1 VAGAPLADV
10 LAHPVVARLQ
20 QVLAETPG
28 AQLSLADPLRRAA
41 VALILRGTAGGDA
54 LEVLMIKR
62 ADYAGDPW
70 SGHVALPGG
79 RQEPGDAS
87 LEATA
92 IRETRE
98 ETAIDLSVNGRIL
111 GRLDELQPSTPA
123 LPAIAIAPYVAVLGG
138 DPPMRV
144 SDEVEA
150 AFWVPLSALRDPAAW
165 SDMQIEVRGM
175 RRTFPAFLYQGYVV
189 WGLTERILRQFLRRL
204 DG

>member
-1 VAGAPLADV
+1 VAGAPLLEL

-20 QVLAETPG
+20 QVLSETPG